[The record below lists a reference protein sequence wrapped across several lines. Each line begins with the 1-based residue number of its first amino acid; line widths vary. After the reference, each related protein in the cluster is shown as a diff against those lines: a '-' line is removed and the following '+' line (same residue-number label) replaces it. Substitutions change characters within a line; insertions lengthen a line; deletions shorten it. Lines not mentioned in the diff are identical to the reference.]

1 MGLEGGCEAAREYA
15 LTGRYREAGEVL
27 RRMLDEQ
34 PSHVEALLLLGKVE
48 YYLGHASRS
57 RRCFETALAYDPTN
71 LAAFFGIEHYRGRRR
86 AAAFAGTAIVLAALL
101 AAAAGLVARRSV
113 VVLRDANARIAV
125 AVDGLSRSMADMA
138 RAIEEVRGEALE
150 KAGETAK
157 SLDGVSSELA
167 KIRKETAALSR
178 RIDEVKQAVAKA
190 AGREPDTGAAPT
202 SP

>member
-1 MGLEGGCEAAREYA
+1 
-15 LTGRYREAGEVL
+15 
-27 RRMLDEQ
+27 
-34 PSHVEALLLLGKVE
+34 
-48 YYLGHASRS
+48 
-57 RRCFETALAYDPTN
+57 
-71 LAAFFGIEHYRGRRR
+71 
-86 AAAFAGTAIVLAALL
+86 
-101 AAAAGLVARRSV
+101 V